1 MKSIVTGLA
10 FLLVAGL
17 PILARAHVLLS
28 LNTMAFNGNN
38 VESDSF
44 DSQDPLYS
52 INGLYPFGDVSKT
65 KDNGDLVANGLLQ
78 FANSRIKGFLRLTPV
93 STLSLGPLA
102 SVGDKSWV
110 ESGSV
115 GIQPGHLIQEASP
128 ILPNATL
135 PVATWIPAVSGSYHI
150 DGASYKWL

>member
-65 KDNGDLVANGLLQ
+65 KDNGDLVVDGSLNL
-78 FANSRIKGFLRLTPV
+78 ANSRIKGFLRMTSV
-93 STLSLGPLA
+93 SGISLGA
-102 SVGDKSWV
+102 S
-110 ESGSV
+110 
-115 GIQPGHLIQEASP
+115 
-128 ILPNATL
+128 
-135 PVATWIPAVSGSYHI
+135 
-150 DGASYKWL
+150 